1 MGANPP
7 LERFAVNFSG
17 LNVLQIQKL
26 KESLNIQTTLSLHY
40 IQYKS
45 GSLKEVIQKGY
56 ITQDG
61 NGDLKK
67 EIINLVTGSVG
78 HTVIRLI
85 YKTWPEKEPTI
96 KLIKYE
102 QQTTNHQ

>member
-1 MGANPP
+1 MN
-7 LERFAVNFSG
+7 LSDINSYK
-17 LNVLQIQKL
+17 IQQL
-26 KESLNIQTTLSLHY
+26 KDSLGIQTTLSLHY
-40 IQYKS
+40 TTYKS

-61 NGDLKK
+61 NGELKK
-67 EIINLVTGSVG
+67 EIISLMTGSVG
-78 HTVIRLI
+78 TTIIRLI

-102 QQTTNHQ
+102 QQTNNQ

>member
-1 MGANPP
+1 MN
-7 LERFAVNFSG
+7 LSDITSYK
-17 LNVLQIQKL
+17 IQQL
-26 KESLNIQTTLSLHY
+26 KDSLNIQTTLSLHY
-40 IQYKS
+40 TQYKS

-78 HTVIRLI
+78 ITYLRLI
-85 YKTWPEKEPTI
+85 YKDWPSKDPQI
-96 KLIKYE
+96 KVLKYE
-102 QQTTNHQ
+102 NSNNQ